1 MKALIKGEQNKEE
14 KNEKEE
20 EGIANPCLMTQNY
33 KVNLKN
39 SSNFLFDELLEAFH
53 ELMNEY
59 KKIRLKIKNLK
70 GLIFF

>member
-53 ELMNEY
+53 ELMN
-59 KKIRLKIKNLK
+59 
-70 GLIFF
+70 